1 MTSTPAGI
9 SCSCISYRPPV
20 AAACTLKVSA
30 RAPMRTCSPA
40 PGGTY
45 STVTTLAG
53 LVRWLT
59 MTGVLSDAA
68 VAAAADVHAA
78 AGHVGRPGGR
88 HECDHAGDF
97 LGGAEAASRDSPVRD
112 LGLGR
117 FPGRQAA
124 GSGELVGD
132 AAFAQPQRCQDR
144 ARGDRDNP

>member
-9 SCSCISYRPPV
+9 SRSCISYRHPV

-88 HECDHAGDF
+88 HERDHAGNLF
-97 LGGAEAASRDSPVRD
+97 RGAEAA
-112 LGLGR
+112 GGGR
-117 FPGRQAA
+117 
-124 GSGELVGD
+124 S
-132 AAFAQPQRCQDR
+132 
-144 ARGDRDNP
+144 

>member
-20 AAACTLKVSA
+20 AAARTLKVSG

-45 STVTTLAG
+45 STVTVPAG

-68 VAAAADVHAA
+68 VAAAADVQAA

-88 HECDHAGDF
+88 HERDHAGNLF
-97 LGGAEAASRDSPVRD
+97 RGAEAASGDPPVRD

-117 FPGRQAA
+117 FPRRPPAGCRQVP
-124 GSGELVGD
+124 GG
-132 AAFAQPQRCQDR
+132 
-144 ARGDRDNP
+144 

>member
-45 STVTTLAG
+45 STVTVQAG

-68 VAAAADVHAA
+68 VAAAADVQAA

-88 HECDHAGDF
+88 HERDHAGNLF
-97 LGGAEAASRDSPVRD
+97 GGAGAARGDPPVRD
-112 LGLGR
+112 LGLAR
-117 FPGRQAA
+117 FPRRQAA
-124 GSGELVGD
+124 GSGELVS
-132 AAFAQPQRCQDR
+132 
-144 ARGDRDNP
+144 